1 MSVHY
6 DVEKIIADLK
16 ANAANTVLPPNVNP
30 EAHVILRNRAISHEI
45 MRMVFT
51 EENRGTDAV
60 MQIKVMAH
68 FAAEFVRFIQG
79 SYVDE
84 TARPAVEAMFRLHMS
99 RVLASMESG
108 DTINST
114 ITVEP
119 MEGGHA

>member
-16 ANAANTVLPPNVNP
+16 ANTAAVVLPPNVNP

-51 EENRGTDAV
+51 EENRGTDTV

-68 FAAEFVRFIQG
+68 FAAEFVRFIQS
-79 SYVDE
+79 SYEE
-84 TARPAVEAMFRLHMS
+84 TRRPAVEAMFRLHMS
-99 RVLASMESG
+99 RVLASIESG
-108 DTINST
+108 NTINST
-114 ITVEP
+114 ITVET